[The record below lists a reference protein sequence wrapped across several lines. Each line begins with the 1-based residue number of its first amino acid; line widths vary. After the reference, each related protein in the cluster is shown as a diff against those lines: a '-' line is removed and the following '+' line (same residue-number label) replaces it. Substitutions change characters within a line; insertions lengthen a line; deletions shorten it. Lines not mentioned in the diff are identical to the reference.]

1 MSRSSGMDRLQSG
14 SHSDRSCS
22 CLKSRT
28 SPLLELLQLLPPR
41 FSQKYCQYGPI
52 FFISSL
58 NNRGPSAS
66 GFLLGCEIFY
76 GYNGSPFSTA
86 TTPVPGATALAWR
99 DP

>member
-1 MSRSSGMDRLQSG
+1 MDRLQSG
-14 SHSDRSCS
+14 SHSNRSCS

-28 SPLLELLQLLPPR
+28 SPLLDLLELLQLLELLPPR

-66 GFLLGCEIFY
+66 GF
-76 GYNGSPFSTA
+76 PA
-86 TTPVPGATALAWR
+86 RMR
-99 DP
+99 DFLWI